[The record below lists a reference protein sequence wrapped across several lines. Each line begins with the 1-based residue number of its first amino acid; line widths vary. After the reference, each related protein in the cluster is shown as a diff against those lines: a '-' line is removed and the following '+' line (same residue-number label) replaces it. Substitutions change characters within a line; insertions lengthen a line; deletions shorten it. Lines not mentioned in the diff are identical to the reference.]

1 MNIKIKKVIYFLQ
14 TPLTKRD
21 YDRFGL
27 GIMKKFGFEIAVFDF
42 SPMLYPHL
50 AKHENNINDLVTD
63 LPNLIKK
70 IDSDQ
75 MALRLIQ
82 SIEKNSFIISILP
95 INRKTINSYL
105 SIITNKID
113 YALLYVGKFP
123 TSGKEDELIKP
134 NSNSYYYKKI
144 IILIIRLFNNQL
156 NKLKLFIRSI
166 LGNSRKNINALN
178 SNNLSRISKEASF
191 IILSGSKYFENCE
204 IPIKKSQANLFLMHT
219 LDYDNYL
226 IHRSSQKISNT
237 AVFIG
242 PNSQIKQAGVND
254 NVVLGLD
261 PPILDPEQDYF
272 SKLRAFFDLIESILK
287 VEVIIAA
294 HPRSSY
300 SKQHFGRR
308 KIIRNRT
315 CELIRD
321 SKVVITHC
329 STAINYSI
337 LFKKPAI
344 FITQDLLIKS
354 RFNNRINSMAE
365 NNS

>member
-42 SPMLYPHL
+42 SPMLYPHM

-113 YALLYVGKFP
+113 YALLYGGKFP

-134 NSNSYYYKKI
+134 NSNSYNYKK
-144 IILIIRLFNNQL
+144 
-156 NKLKLFIRSI
+156 K
-166 LGNSRKNINALN
+166 G
-178 SNNLSRISKEASF
+178 
-191 IILSGSKYFENCE
+191 
-204 IPIKKSQANLFLMHT
+204 H
-219 LDYDNYL
+219 D
-226 IHRSSQKISNT
+226 
-237 AVFIG
+237 
-242 PNSQIKQAGVND
+242 
-254 NVVLGLD
+254 
-261 PPILDPEQDYF
+261 
-272 SKLRAFFDLIESILK
+272 
-287 VEVIIAA
+287 
-294 HPRSSY
+294 
-300 SKQHFGRR
+300 
-308 KIIRNRT
+308 
-315 CELIRD
+315 
-321 SKVVITHC
+321 
-329 STAINYSI
+329 
-337 LFKKPAI
+337 
-344 FITQDLLIKS
+344 
-354 RFNNRINSMAE
+354 
-365 NNS
+365 